1 MFVQTRRT
9 GITATNGNWTHVGT
23 ATATTGT
30 TDETATMVALLV
42 ETEKA
47 DEVVAVEAA
56 EEDAEVEADVAVAPV
71 DDGNLIASLEMTKR
85 ESSPYI
91 FLFSLTYLLE
101 KLFLKLNCLLIC
113 KSFKQSKDRLNIF

>member
-1 MFVQTRRT
+1 MQTRRT

-23 ATATTGT
+23 ATVTTGT

-47 DEVVAVEAA
+47 DEVVAVEAD
-56 EEDAEVEADVAVAPV
+56 EEDAEVEADVAVVPV

-85 ESSPYI
+85 ESNP
-91 FLFSLTYLLE
+91 FSLYTFIVLFNICLRN
-101 KLFLKLNCLLIC
+101 FLKLNCLPFC
-113 KSFKQSKDRLNIF
+113 KS